1 MVNME
6 KFHEK
11 YGNIIDTLSGLKMDL
26 EEYVK
31 EVDELLD
38 DVHEEWETVG
48 KKIKELEESDVI
60 DEEEYDSLCSKT
72 FEYSDNSKHLE
83 DTVNAMKDIIKVLSH
98 YA

>member
-1 MVNME
+1 MENME

-11 YGNIIDTLSGLKMDL
+11 YGKVIDTLSELKMDL

-38 DVHEEWETVG
+38 NVQEEWETVG
-48 KKIKELEESDVI
+48 KKIRKLEESEII
-60 DEEEYDSLCSKT
+60 DEKEYDKLCSKT
-72 FEYSDNSKHLE
+72 NEYYDNSQYLE
-83 DTVNAMKDIIKVLSH
+83 NTINAMKDIIKVLSH